1 MSHRFF
7 IGVSLAALIAVS
19 GCMGKEDGINLA
31 SVRGAKIET
40 SEQLL
45 AAEGDWTLVEDER
58 AQDPLDMHSSA
69 RKQVNPN
76 NRSSKQYV
84 PQDKVASAAGTQGKD
99 DVNFRLIRMQRD
111 MKGVKV
117 EPDIMMAEAAMMGD
131 ADEADS
137 GADSGTATGADFAAA
152 DAYETQAITMQDTA
166 ADMIVPERKPSGSS
180 VSCAAAEAQSG
191 ADLVRDDDPVIS
203 VISKLAPA
211 AGTEDDGRGLITS
224 SSANTGSTVTG
235 IRFGDYPEKTRM
247 VLDLNADADFTADV
261 QNGRVLLELPKS
273 AWASAQHQVLN
284 NPLIKSYTASPSR
297 DGGTV
302 LSLELK
308 KPVKL
313 LGSAALPPN
322 SQYGHRIYLD
332 LTAS

>member
-7 IGVSLAALIAVS
+7 MGVGFVALVMVS
-19 GCMGKEDGINLA
+19 GCMGKEEGINLA
-31 SVRGAKIET
+31 AVRGEKIKN

-45 AAEGDWTLVEDER
+45 VAEGDWSLVEDEQ
-58 AQDPLDMHSSA
+58 AQDPMDMHSSA

-84 PQDKVASAAGTQGKD
+84 PQNKIASAAGGQGKD
-99 DVNFRLIRMQRD
+99 DVNFRLIRMQRE
-111 MKGVKV
+111 MKGVNAESNIRLASAFDAAV
-117 EPDIMMAEAAMMGD
+117 PAMSDI
-131 ADEADS
+131 DED
-137 GADSGTATGADFAAA
+137 GMDEDQDRVQEGKD
-152 DAYETQAITMQDTA
+152 QMRAI
-166 ADMIVPERKPSGSS
+166 IIPSRKPSAVHSAHRA
-180 VSCAAAEAQSG
+180 VAEMQPEEQMQIAAAEENSVA
-191 ADLVRDDDPVIS
+191 A

-211 AGTEDDGRGLITS
+211 AGIEGADALPQG
-224 SSANTGSTVTG
+224 SAESVVTG

-247 VLDLNADADFTADV
+247 VLDLNAGADFRADV

-273 AWASAQHQVLN
+273 AWSGEQHKVVS
-284 NPLIKSYTASPSR
+284 NPLVRSYTVSPAKS
-297 DGGTV
+297 GGTV

-332 LTAS
+332 LAAS